1 MKILIFFFMFLGL
14 HQGLGFDHE
23 ALGNE
28 SLNFFISYFGLYQG
42 LGPIMKHLVTGAW
55 ILGLWVEAAPIS

>member
-42 LGPIMKHLVTGAW
+42 LGPIMKHLVTGA
-55 ILGLWVEAAPIS
+55 